1 VETPVWPLKHDVDV
15 FQINIKNIVQYLK
28 KSYPETNNWTRGALM
43 HRTALHYLS
52 PRSDPMLDQVYDAY
66 EKLAEELNKEK
77 PRLILDLCCM
87 CGYLKYFLELNTDI
101 SFSYTGIDNW
111 QAAID
116 VARRWHPRTH
126 FMTFDVLDP
135 RDWQRHHQGYVGSY
149 DVAVITNVS
158 LPAEAVINAAKKY
171 APVLYAGMPKNR
183 GCDDFAEAAKK
194 MELQHQ
200 FWDCGK
206 STLTRIILDG
216 NYDIRGASDSS

>member
-1 VETPVWPLKHDVDV
+1 
-15 FQINIKNIVQYLK
+15 
-28 KSYPETNNWTRGALM
+28 M

-66 EKLAEELNKEK
+66 EKLAEELDDEK
-77 PRLILDLCCM
+77 PKNILDLCCM

-116 VARRWHPRTH
+116 VARRWHPRTY
-126 FMTFDVLDP
+126 FMTRDVLDAQ
-135 RDWQRHHQGYVGSY
+135 DFLGGY

-158 LPAEAVINAAKKY
+158 LPAEAVINAARKY

-200 FWDCGK
+200 LWDCGK

-216 NYDIRGASDSS
+216 NYNIRGASDSS